1 MSHVYLSEYGQIQI
15 FCHYM
20 VQTIQFT
27 ELIWKKNIRF
37 FFFRL
42 YGEKNAFF
50 WFNVEEI
57 NR

>member
-27 ELIWKKNIRF
+27 ELIWKKT
-37 FFFRL
+37 
-42 YGEKNAFF
+42 
-50 WFNVEEI
+50 
-57 NR
+57 